1 MFHIMCTIFEYSLK
15 ALYTLLAIA
24 AAVFLLDIFMYG
36 ITGMRGSF
44 VLETIDL
51 IIEMY
56 GGASC

>member
-1 MFHIMCTIFEYSLK
+1 MFYIMCTFFEYSLK

-44 VLETIDL
+44 VLESINM
-51 IIEMY
+51 IIEIY
-56 GGASC
+56 GGVK